1 MTGAGKEQRDG
12 THAPGVNRA
21 AGRVECACAG
31 PAPPPALI

>member
-1 MTGAGKEQRDG
+1 MTGAGKEERDG

-21 AGRVECACAG
+21 AVECACAG

>member
-1 MTGAGKEQRDG
+1 MTGAGKEERDG
-12 THAPGVNRA
+12 TLAPGVNRA